1 MRTQALV
8 QALVVL
14 AVAVG
19 LGFLVASVAK
29 GWAGWVVFGVI
40 VMAALGGA
48 IAIWQRQYPAPTKKR
63 TFRRDSES
71 RW

>member
-1 MRTQALV
+1 VRTQGLV
-8 QALVVL
+8 QALIVL
-14 AVAVG
+14 VVAVG

>member
-1 MRTQALV
+1 VRARGLV
-8 QALVVL
+8 QALIVV

-19 LGFLVASVAK
+19 LGLLVASVAK

-40 VMAALGGA
+40 VLAALGGA